1 MPGKSLLF
9 SGQTVSLHS
18 LLKFIMRIY
27 EDPQKNGTALEC
39 RILKIFTRGIG
50 LLDTG
55 NKNGRAKKG
64 RRRKGSGNEEKLTL
78 RPA

>member
-18 LLKFIMRIY
+18 LLKFIMRTY
-27 EDPQKNGTALEC
+27 ENPQKNESTLGCQSLES
-39 RILKIFTRGIG
+39 IYQGVGI
-50 LLDTG
+50 TG
-55 NKNGRAKKG
+55 YRKQKWKVKKNQ
-64 RRRKGSGNEEKLTL
+64 RRKGSGNEEKLTL